1 MRLQISMAYLATL
14 ATNLDPSRVDTRGG
28 THCLPCPRPLTRQR
42 RQSLQGEDSRLAIAA
57 LRNVYR
63 LFRATRISTEGM
75 GSIPAGRRGKYA
87 HYKAEQQH
95 RWNDAT
101 ALGGSP
107 SAQERRQKLEQ
118 DAWKEARRR
127 TRKRENMAREI
138 NKARTITGNLLGS

>member
-1 MRLQISMAYLATL
+1 
-14 ATNLDPSRVDTRGG
+14 
-28 THCLPCPRPLTRQR
+28 
-42 RQSLQGEDSRLAIAA
+42 
-57 LRNVYR
+57 
-63 LFRATRISTEGM
+63 M